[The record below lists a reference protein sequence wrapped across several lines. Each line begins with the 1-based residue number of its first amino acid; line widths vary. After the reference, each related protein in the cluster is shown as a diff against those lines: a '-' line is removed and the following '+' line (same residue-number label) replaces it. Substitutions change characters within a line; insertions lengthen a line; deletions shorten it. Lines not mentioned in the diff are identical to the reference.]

1 MAIVDRIVEARPAS
15 HHFPFPE
22 TCPEPLP
29 GMRHRRALPHP
40 VSPAIGAQAA
50 RPCWK
55 VRR

>member
-1 MAIVDRIVEARPAS
+1 MAIVDRIAEARPAF

-29 GMRHRRALPHP
+29 GTRHRRALPHP
-40 VSPAIGAQAA
+40 VSPAINVQAA